1 VQIRLEVYSSSG
13 KKVFDN
19 EVRGGNVL
27 DWYLQN
33 GQAERLA
40 DDTYLCVLT
49 VKNLSGKISQRI
61 GSVIVE
67 KSAAS
72 VQAVAAS
79 QMTTQQSEAIGP
91 VEEDVSFVVL
101 KEDERQTP
109 TVIAH
114 NGEEGQI
121 TRGRGALSFRLG
133 DFYGG
138 KDSEQMRLT
147 AEGNL
152 GIGITNPQARLDVGG
167 RIRASE
173 GIVFPDGSV
182 QFSAATKTFGTAS
195 QKPSPFGKNPSS
207 GQEHFAPQATAAGTQ
222 NRLAKWTDN
231 VGTLG
236 DSAIVEVNGNIG
248 IGTTSPQ
255 SGLDYRNGSAA
266 FFSRDIPA
274 NPGTAQSALQLGLS
288 NAGSR
293 NAGVGPSFLFFGENS
308 AGAKSFLGRISAVW
322 ENPTAGAETGA
333 IFFQVRANSGD
344 VNALTERMRIQANG
358 NVGIGSPAPT
368 FRLHVVDT
376 GNTGLRVQ
384 TNTGGGTLA
393 SFGGFGDF
401 LVDAVN
407 VVGGRLSVK
416 ENGKVGIGIPNPEFK
431 LDVLSEAGSAI
442 RGEATAAGSGLAG
455 VFGVSHASDGIAAGV
470 LGESDAGRGVA
481 GKTDTGVA
489 VQAYVTA
496 NQPGLFMAGSIFNGP
511 RKFHITNDGTYI
523 AGSDFAEALPASKG
537 KADYAPGDVLVLSG
551 EAPGTVEK
559 ASRPYDRCVAG
570 VYSTRPGV
578 LGADKQGTSQV
589 DPNDLPVA
597 ILGIVPT
604 KVSTENGPVRAGD
617 LLTTSSTPGY
627 AMKASPVRVGRA
639 KVYRTGA
646 ILGKALEPLKEGK
659 GIIKVLVS
667 LR

>member
-1 VQIRLEVYSSSG
+1 MYKPIQFVIRFMLILGLVSNVLAQDLKTTGKVQSTAPIITAFASSEKARFTAPASVVQIRLEVYSSTG

-61 GSVIVE
+61 GSVLVE

-91 VEEDVSFVVL
+91 LEEDASFVVW

-138 KDSEQMRLT
+138 KDAEQMRLT

-167 RIRASE
+167 QIRASE

-182 QFSAATKTFGTAS
+182 QFSAATKTFGTVS
-195 QKPSPFGKNPSS
+195 QKPGQFGKHPSS
-207 GQEHFAPQATAAGTQ
+207 GQEHLSPQATAAGTQ
-222 NRLAKWTDN
+222 DRLAKWTDN
-231 VGTLG
+231 AGTLG

-255 SGLDYRNGSAA
+255 SGLDYRSGSAA
-266 FFSRDIPA
+266 FFSRNIPA

-288 NAGSR
+288 NVGSR

-308 AGAKSFLGRISAVW
+308 AGAKSFLGRVSGVW
-322 ENPTAGAETGA
+322 ENPAAGGEAGA

-344 VNALTERMRIQANG
+344 VSALTERMRIKANG
-358 NVGIGSPAPT
+358 HVGIGDVAPT
-368 FRLHVVDT
+368 FRLHVVDS

-416 ENGKVGIGIPNPEFK
+416 ENGNVGLGTNSPQAR
-431 LDVLSEAGSAI
+431 LDVRGNVKLGSSGQYFAPGGEENLRII
-442 RGEATAAGSGLAG
+442 RGVIRSDGAIIAGSGFQASRTG
-455 VFGVSHASDGIAAGV
+455 FGEYLITFNTPFAEVPAVTVTPERFSS
-470 LGESDAGRGVA
+470 SPSTVA
-481 GKTDTGVA
+481 QTEEI
-489 VQAYVTA
+489 TA
-496 NQPGLFMAGSIFNGP
+496 NSVKIRTVATLPGDDIGDPFNNSFHFIAIGP
-511 RKFHITNDGTYI
+511 R
-523 AGSDFAEALPASKG
+523 
-537 KADYAPGDVLVLSG
+537 
-551 EAPGTVEK
+551 
-559 ASRPYDRCVAG
+559 
-570 VYSTRPGV
+570 
-578 LGADKQGTSQV
+578 
-589 DPNDLPVA
+589 
-597 ILGIVPT
+597 
-604 KVSTENGPVRAGD
+604 
-617 LLTTSSTPGY
+617 
-627 AMKASPVRVGRA
+627 
-639 KVYRTGA
+639 
-646 ILGKALEPLKEGK
+646 
-659 GIIKVLVS
+659 
-667 LR
+667 

>member
-1 VQIRLEVYSSSG
+1 MCKPIQLVIRFMLILGLVNNVLAQDNTTTGKVQPTAPTITAFASSEKARFSAPASVVQIRLEVYSSSG

-27 DWYLQN
+27 DWYLHN

-40 DDTYLCVLT
+40 DDNYLCVLT

-61 GSVIVE
+61 GSVLVE
-67 KSAAS
+67 KSDVS
-72 VQAVAAS
+72 VQAVAVS
-79 QMTTQQSEAIGP
+79 QMTTQQADAIGP
-91 VEEDVSFVVL
+91 VEEDASFVVL

-121 TRGRGALSFRLG
+121 TRGRGGLSFRLG

-138 KDSEQMRLT
+138 KDAEQMRLT

-195 QKPSPFGKNPSS
+195 QKPGQFGKSPSS
-207 GQEHFAPQATAAGTQ
+207 GQEHLSPQATAAGTQ
-222 NRLAKWTDN
+222 DRLAKWIDN

-248 IGTTSPQ
+248 IGTISPQ
-255 SGLDYRNGSAA
+255 SGLDYRSGSAA
-266 FFSRDIPA
+266 FFSRDMPA

-288 NAGSR
+288 NVGSR

-308 AGAKSFLGRISAVW
+308 AGTKSFLGRVSGVW
-322 ENPTAGAETGA
+322 ENPAAGGEAGA

-344 VNALTERMRIQANG
+344 VSALTERMRIQANG
-358 NVGIGSPAPT
+358 NVGIGNATPT

-384 TNTGGGTLA
+384 TNTSGGTLA

-401 LVDAVN
+401 LIDAVN
-407 VVGGRLSVK
+407 VAGGRLSVK
-416 ENGKVGIGIPNPEFK
+416 ENGNVGMGTNTPQAR
-431 LDVLSEAGSAI
+431 LDVRGNVKLGSSGQYFAPGGEENLRII
-442 RGEATAAGSGLAG
+442 RGVINFNGSVIVGSG
-455 VFGVSHASDGIAAGV
+455 FQVSHPSTGLYIITFNTPFAG
-470 LGESDAGRGVA
+470 GPA
-481 GKTDTGVA
+481 
-489 VQAYVTA
+489 VTA
-496 NQPGLFMAGSIFNGP
+496 
-511 RKFHITNDGTYI
+511 T
-523 AGSDFAEALPASKG
+523 SDFAFSPSWANIDGATSNTVNIKISDE
-537 KADYAPGDVLVLSG
+537 SG
-551 EAPGTVEK
+551 NPLDFAFHFI
-559 ASRPYDRCVAG
+559 
-570 VYSTRPGV
+570 
-578 LGADKQGTSQV
+578 
-589 DPNDLPVA
+589 A
-597 ILGIVPT
+597 I
-604 KVSTENGPVRAGD
+604 GPR
-617 LLTTSSTPGY
+617 
-627 AMKASPVRVGRA
+627 
-639 KVYRTGA
+639 
-646 ILGKALEPLKEGK
+646 
-659 GIIKVLVS
+659 
-667 LR
+667 